1 MNEVFEKI
9 LERLEELRE
18 RYVNQYNPMAFSVKE
33 CMEIVQEVSEEYK
46 DKSNIIDGLKIFL
59 QEKFNYCAEQAEM
72 NLESECNSEIASYF
86 RDRKE
91 LYLDRANIYGEVM
104 REIDRLAVEYNN
116 GWIPCSERLPK
127 ERDWYL
133 AVFEEV
139 DTGFIGIPYIA
150 DYLMGSHTKFTTEDG
165 WIIRNCSDREDE
177 SAEYY
182 KNLRCVAWQPLPQPY
197 KESD

>member
-1 MNEVFEKI
+1 MNKAFEKI
-9 LERLEELRE
+9 LERLNEMIHPKQLYFCKYAKGECKHLDNDDKNCAECTVEL
-18 RYVNQYNPMAFSVKE
+18 AK
-33 CMEIVQEVSEEYK
+33 EIVQEVAEEFAT
-46 DKSNIIDGLKIFL
+46 DTNVG
-59 QEKFNYCAEQAEM
+59 
-72 NLESECNSEIASYF
+72 
-86 RDRKE
+86 
-91 LYLDRANIYGEVM
+91 
-104 REIDRLAVEYNN
+104 NN

-165 WIIRNCSDREDE
+165 WIIRNCSDRDDE